1 MQYCQV
7 SPNGQIS
14 GPQWLPQSFT
24 TVSNFNALDDASL
37 ATYGYYPFT
46 PSVKPTI
53 NPATTRL
60 LQTLKLVGSKVTE
73 TWAVVTLTPD
83 EQMAYLRSQKAILKQ
98 LLDQH
103 MDAQVAPRD
112 FDSISSAITWFDS
125 PVPQWAAD
133 GVAAKSFRQQC
144 YEVAYKIESDVLA
157 GLRAVPTPAQFA
169 AEMPVLWVPP
179 SSANGTS

>member
-1 MQYCQV
+1 MQFCQV
-7 SPNGQIS
+7 KNGQIS
-14 GPQWLPQSFT
+14 PPQVLPT
-24 TVSNFNALDDASL
+24 TFANVSNFHTLDADIL
-37 ATYGYYPFT
+37 AQYGFYPYT
-46 PSVKPTI
+46 PSIKPTI

-133 GVAAKSFRQQC
+133 GVAAKSFRQRC

-157 GLRAVPTPAQFA
+157 GLRSVPTPAQFS
-169 AEMPVLWVPP
+169 AEMPVLWAPP
-179 SSANGTS
+179 SNANGTS